1 MFPTDGEVDSPVSG
15 AWLYNGVADLAWAKH
30 INSED
35 LQTFRRNGFY
45 STLVRPGL
53 RIISINT
60 NFCAGE
66 NFFLLLGF
74 ADPAGQ
80 LAWLAEELLRSE
92 EAGEK
97 VHILGHHPLHSCL
110 QAVLHSHAPHTPHCV
125 VRTGHALGH
134 HSDASRHCCLCP
146 TSLGHWHCTAPG
158 KKGEKKLHFEL
169 LMFTQDLRVHLMAGI
184 C

>member
-1 MFPTDGEVDSPVSG
+1 MDSPVSG
-15 AWLYNGVADLAWAKH
+15 AWLYNGVADLSWAQH

-110 QAVLHSHAPHTPHCV
+110 EGRLTVSHV
-125 VRTGHALGH
+125 
-134 HSDASRHCCLCP
+134 
-146 TSLGHWHCTAPG
+146 
-158 KKGEKKLHFEL
+158 KLTNLPQKDFSKSFPL
-169 LMFTQDLRVHLMAGI
+169 PNLYFIQI
-184 C
+184 